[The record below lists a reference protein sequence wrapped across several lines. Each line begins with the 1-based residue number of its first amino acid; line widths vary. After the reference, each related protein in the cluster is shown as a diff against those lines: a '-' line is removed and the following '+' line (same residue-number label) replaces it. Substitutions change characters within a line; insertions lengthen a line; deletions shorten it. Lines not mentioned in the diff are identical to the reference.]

1 MAVVKR
7 HNWRNCLYYLRR
19 TYQDIVE
26 LSEVSLDISLV
37 RNHLRLRFTDSAVL
51 NVSLS
56 EQANSVTLLVVTV
69 SSVHRIVFPLQ
80 TDASAVG
87 GPALLDTQKN
97 SIFYDTNV
105 NLKDRSN
112 FYVLDG
118 SMAINVPQMAASDVS
133 TDNLEAYFAV
143 DYQSKLML
151 YVMNCRTGN
160 TVAHEVKESNLMP
173 RFLSNLKGAL
183 M

>member
-1 MAVVKR
+1 M
-7 HNWRNCLYYLRR
+7 
-19 TYQDIVE
+19 
-26 LSEVSLDISLV
+26 
-37 RNHLRLRFTDSAVL
+37 
-51 NVSLS
+51 
-56 EQANSVTLLVVTV
+56 VTV

-80 TDASAVG
+80 ADASSVG
-87 GPALLDTQKN
+87 GPTVVLDTQKN
-97 SIFYDTNV
+97 SIFHDVNV
-105 NLKDRSN
+105 HLKDRSN

-118 SMAINVPQMAASDVS
+118 TMAINVPQLAAADVS
-133 TDNLEAYFAV
+133 ADNQEAYFAV

-173 RFLSNLKGAL
+173 RFFSNLKGAL